1 MTLISKFI
9 RSRIQSFA
17 FAFSGLHELWT
28 NEINTRIHLFFT
40 AAAILMGFLLKI
52 KTAEWCILVLTIASV
67 WGAEAMNAALE
78 RNVDLVTEEWK
89 PLAKKAKDLAAG
101 AVLIYA
107 IGSVI
112 IGIII
117 FLPKLISLLMY

>member
-1 MTLISKFI
+1 
-9 RSRIQSFA
+9 
-17 FAFSGLHELWT
+17 
-28 NEINTRIHLFFT
+28 
-40 AAAILMGFLLKI
+40 MGFLLKI